1 MDQMN
6 QDATFSNEQ
15 AIVAVNS
22 YLPKVYKWMA
32 IGLALTAIASML
44 TLSVPALQQLVFGSR
59 LNYIILIVAELGL
72 VMYLSAR
79 INKISAKTATTMFM
93 VYSLLNGVTFAAI
106 FLIYTS
112 SSIASTFMI
121 TAGTFGS
128 MSLYGYV
135 TKRDLTGIGNF
146 LMMGLFGIIIASVV
160 NMFMHSTM
168 ISWVVS
174 YLGVFIFIGL
184 TAYDTQKLKR
194 IGAAGFAN
202 GEHQQK
208 ATIMGAL
215 TLYLDFINLFLF
227 MLRIFGNRR

>member
-1 MDQMN
+1 MN
-6 QDATFSNEQ
+6 PDATFSNER

-32 IGLALTAIASML
+32 IGLMLTAIASLL

-59 LNYIILIVAELGL
+59 GTYLILVFADLGL
-72 VMYLSAR
+72 VMYLMAR
-79 INKISAKTATTMFM
+79 INRISAATATTMFM
-93 VYSLLNGVTFAAI
+93 AYSLLNGVTFAAI
-106 FLIYTS
+106 FAIYTS
-112 SSIASTFMI
+112 SSIVSTFMI
-121 TAGTFGS
+121 TAGTFGT

-146 LMMGLFGIIIASVV
+146 LMMGLFGVIIASVV
-160 NMFMHSTM
+160 NFFLHSAM
-168 ISWVVS
+168 ISWITS

-184 TAYDTQKLKR
+184 TAHDTQKLKR
-194 IGAAGFAN
+194 IGATGFAN
-202 GEHQQK
+202 GEHQSK

-227 MLRIFGNRR
+227 LLRLIGTKQ